1 MRKIIASE
9 MITVD
14 GYFAGEDGALD
25 WFFKRNLLK
34 TALNLAYN
42 GRSIERRP
50 SAHHTGRK
58 RERRCLPL
66 KRSG

>member
-25 WFFKRNLLK
+25 WFVQAESLGN
-34 TALNLAYN
+34 
-42 GRSIERRP
+42 RSESRVQWQEHRTSSERAP
-50 SAHHTGRK
+50 HGKKA
-58 RERRCLPL
+58 
-66 KRSG
+66 